1 MRKLSVFAGMLMAAT
16 VVARAEVIY
25 VDADAPPGGNGQSW
39 LAAYDNLQDAL
50 RSARPGDDIWIA
62 EGTYYPTSKR
72 NRSKS
77 FELPDGVALY
87 GGFAGVEERR
97 EQRNW
102 EEHETILSGNI
113 GDPESALDNS
123 YRILI
128 AENLGPD
135 TLVDGLTITEAHNER
150 ITSPDGRAGGILLEQ
165 SNLAIANCRVVDNF
179 AVGGGGL
186 WNDGGSPTIDNTVF
200 DSNERN
206 AISSPFGGDL
216 TITRCTFMG
225 SRSSRG
231 AAIYMHF
238 TPHNSVIRDCVFRR
252 NRASGRGGAYYGAGD
267 PRFENCLFYK
277 NHARSFGGGV
287 YVFSGD
293 PTIVNCTFV
302 ANSTDNQGGGLC
314 IGSDRSSVRVTN
326 AVFWGNTA
334 RLGDKENQQIGWRS
348 PIINYSC
355 VEGWTGKHGGVG
367 NHGEDPLFLDP
378 DKGNLRL
385 RAGSP
390 CIDKGDNEAVTEPKD
405 LDGNPRILHET
416 VDMGVYESVCDDLS
430 GLELTCSDTGKLK
443 AKLTTSLPKG
453 STVTLVSS
461 AGKAKPAGI
470 NKRGKGTAKWRNQTG
485 QIEICPA
492 ACDGPC
498 QRVEC
503 P

>member
-200 DSNERN
+200 DLSLIH
-206 AISSPFGGDL
+206 ISEP
-216 TITRCTFMG
+216 TRP
-225 SRSSRG
+225 
-231 AAIYMHF
+231 Y
-238 TPHNSVIRDCVFRR
+238 
-252 NRASGRGGAYYGAGD
+252 
-267 PRFENCLFYK
+267 
-277 NHARSFGGGV
+277 
-287 YVFSGD
+287 
-293 PTIVNCTFV
+293 
-302 ANSTDNQGGGLC
+302 
-314 IGSDRSSVRVTN
+314 
-326 AVFWGNTA
+326 
-334 RLGDKENQQIGWRS
+334 
-348 PIINYSC
+348 
-355 VEGWTGKHGGVG
+355 
-367 NHGEDPLFLDP
+367 
-378 DKGNLRL
+378 
-385 RAGSP
+385 
-390 CIDKGDNEAVTEPKD
+390 
-405 LDGNPRILHET
+405 
-416 VDMGVYESVCDDLS
+416 
-430 GLELTCSDTGKLK
+430 
-443 AKLTTSLPKG
+443 
-453 STVTLVSS
+453 
-461 AGKAKPAGI
+461 
-470 NKRGKGTAKWRNQTG
+470 
-485 QIEICPA
+485 
-492 ACDGPC
+492 
-498 QRVEC
+498 
-503 P
+503 